1 MIETRAGLP
10 WPAISASL
18 RSMRKAASKNR
29 FLYFGHKL
37 NLCQIWR
44 AKMARIK
51 IVIRPASV
59 IALPLAS
66 APVSTEVVNMQI
78 ETIVMQDC
86 VTRNRN
92 AASVKTNGI
101 VAFGQLQFLCN
112 RAEER
117 QRAFLPSQ
125 FSLLVV
131 AGRLGKRNKRRDIHE
146 ARIVTQNRL
155 NYNRVITSFCE
166 ARPLPRHPSLNVAW
180 I

>member
-37 NLCQIWR
+37 SLCQIWPVNC
-44 AKMARIK
+44 ARVEIM
-51 IVIRPASV
+51 IWPASV
-59 IALPLAS
+59 IALSLAS

-86 VTRNRN
+86 IAGNRN

-125 FSLLVV
+125 FGLLVV
-131 AGRLGKRNKRRDIHE
+131 LRGLGKGDKR
-146 ARIVTQNRL
+146 
-155 NYNRVITSFCE
+155 
-166 ARPLPRHPSLNVAW
+166 
-180 I
+180 